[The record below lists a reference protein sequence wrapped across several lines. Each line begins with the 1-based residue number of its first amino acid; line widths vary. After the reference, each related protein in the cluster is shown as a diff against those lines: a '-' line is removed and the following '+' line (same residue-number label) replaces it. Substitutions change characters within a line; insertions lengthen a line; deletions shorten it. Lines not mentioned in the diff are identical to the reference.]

1 MKEKKKGN
9 RKMYVTLGIILAV
22 ILLIAIG
29 IIYVMTGRP
38 VTNLPEQPVRGEEGT
53 RSLVV
58 YFSRSDV
65 TLHKDEVDAT
75 SSASLNITENGMA
88 GTTELV
94 ARRIQEKTGADLYAI
109 QTETYYRSS
118 YMGTAMRA
126 LIEKTFHM
134 RPALAAAPENLDD
147 YDVIYVGYPIW
158 WYTAPM
164 AVGTFLEQYDL
175 TGKTIIP
182 FCTSGGNNVEI
193 SMDFINE
200 ASKGAT
206 VLEGITA
213 NYASDDALDQWLER
227 TGATE

>member
-1 MKEKKKGN
+1 MKEKAKGKK
-9 RKMYVTLGIILAV
+9 KMVILGIILLVVVVFVAGTAY
-22 ILLIAIG
+22 L
-29 IIYVMTGRP
+29 MTGQKNEGTLSEP
-38 VTNLPEQPVRGEEGT
+38 IAGEDGT

-58 YFSRSDV
+58 YFSRSNVINAHGD
-65 TLHKDEVDAT
+65 VDAMT
-75 SSASLNITENGMA
+75 SASLNISGDRAA
-88 GTTELV
+88 GATELV

-126 LIEKTFHM
+126 LYETMLHM

-147 YDVIYVGYPIW
+147 YDMIYMGYPIW

-164 AVGTFLEQYDL
+164 AVGTFLEGYDL
-175 TGKTIIP
+175 SGKTIVP
-182 FCTSGGNNVEI
+182 FCTSGGNDVEI

-213 NYASDDALDQWLER
+213 NYASDDAIQQWLER
-227 TGATE
+227 IGMAE